1 MERYARNVFV
11 HVGAV
16 FVLGKYLHFWQA
28 VFMETTKF
36 PYDAIYKSFCADPAF
51 VKSLLLDFVKLPF
64 VADFDFASLQPF
76 AANYATPAFASF
88 ANDLV
93 WRLKLNGNDC
103 IVFLMLEFQS
113 RSEKHMAL
121 RIANYV
127 TLFLHQLMVGNQVDI
142 TRGLPPI
149 LPIVIYNG
157 ASRWRAPVKLREL
170 FGPMPDGLVPFQAS
184 QEYFLLDLR
193 HLEPELVAEARG
205 EASYFVRLER
215 AESIEDVREALASI
229 MQGCKSP
236 AYDNFRQL
244 VYKFL
249 LCSMERAAWKEDI
262 SKEEALEEFE
272 MLYSDGPVWIMAI
285 KEKAI
290 REGLERGRV
299 EGLEKGRQ
307 EGRASIFLELMSTL
321 RTKLIERFGKL
332 PELWHAP
339 LAALTEPGSIME
351 LMAAAATASTA
362 AEFEA
367 KLMQMASSRD

>member
-1 MERYARNVFV
+1 MARSSKVTR
-11 HVGAV
+11 AV
-16 FVLGKYLHFWQA
+16 WS
-28 VFMETTKF
+28 
-36 PYDAIYKSFCADPAF
+36 DARRPCP
-51 VKSLLLDFVKLPF
+51 LP
-64 VADFDFASLQPF
+64 
-76 AANYATPAFASF
+76 
-88 ANDLV
+88 
-93 WRLKLNGNDC
+93 G
-103 IVFLMLEFQS
+103 QS
-113 RSEKHMAL
+113 G
-121 RIANYV
+121 I
-127 TLFLHQLMVGNQVDI
+127 
-142 TRGLPPI
+142 
-149 LPIVIYNG
+149 
-157 ASRWRAPVKLREL
+157 
-170 FGPMPDGLVPFQAS
+170 
-184 QEYFLLDLR
+184 FLLDLR